1 MLTIIVALVGLAI
14 VLLVQYD
21 IIATVLHPDIEGPLS
36 SLFQQG
42 MWNTLRALAR
52 RMPHR
57 KLGWAVLNWGLAL
70 MVAGLISLWLALLML
85 GFGLIYYP
93 WISNPAMFASPTP
106 LDRSLS
112 EAIYY
117 SGVTLA
123 TLGYGDIQP
132 LTLPFRTIAVLEA
145 ITGAITVAFGVAY
158 VLAVYPALSRQRA
171 IATALDAEVAS
182 QPNAIPLLRRYAHN
196 RVAWQEDLPRHL
208 RELAL
213 DLLEMSGSHENHPV
227 LYYAHPMR
235 VQHSFLRI
243 LITTQSLVGL
253 VRYGLSPDRHA
264 DLVQHPD
271 VLLLEHALHYSLRR
285 LTASMHIAPI
295 VELDED
301 TDQRLD
307 ATFAT
312 ICDDLEQIGLVSARA
327 VANQPVPVLVK
338 AGDAPAHGRD
348 PALDQSSDTPL
359 AAYVAFRRETDPH
372 IAAYARTSG
381 HELAAAS
388 AAYKANWWADGR

>member
-1 MLTIIVALVGLAI
+1 MLTVFVVLVGVAI

-21 IIATVLHPDIEGPLS
+21 IVATVLHPDIEGPLS

-42 MWNTLRALAR
+42 VWNALRTLAQ
-52 RMPHR
+52 RMPRR
-57 KLGWAVLNWGLAL
+57 KIGWAVLNWSLAL

-85 GFGLIYYP
+85 GFALIYYP
-93 WISNPAMFASPTP
+93 WISNPAIFASPTP

-132 LTLPFRTIAVLEA
+132 LTLPFRVVAVLEA

-158 VLAVYPALSRQRA
+158 VLSVYPALARQRA

-182 QPNAIPLLRRYAHN
+182 QPNAVPMLRRYT
-196 RVAWQEDLPRHL
+196 RSPVAWQEDLPRHL
-208 RELAL
+208 RALAL
-213 DLLEMSGSHENHPV
+213 DLLEMTGSHENHPV

-243 LITTQSLVGL
+243 LVTTQSLIGL

-285 LTASMHIAPI
+285 LTASMHIAPLNEPDNADNQHI
-295 VELDED
+295 
-301 TDQRLD
+301 
-307 ATFAT
+307 ATVFAT
-312 ICDDLEQIGLVSARA
+312 LCDDLEQMGLVTARA
-327 VANQPVPVLVK
+327 AASQPVPVLVE
-338 AGDAPAHGRD
+338 AGGTPAHGSD
-348 PALDQSSDTPL
+348 PALDRSS
-359 AAYVAFRRETDPH
+359 R
-372 IAAYARTSG
+372 
-381 HELAAAS
+381 
-388 AAYKANWWADGR
+388 